1 MSVPADAFHLRTLDL
16 TMAQPRK
23 VNSMTIGIPRT
34 KRNGRVSIYAK
45 ITYFSFTFKMAL
57 KIKPGS
63 PLSII
68 VLEIA
73 AMDRLT
79 LPS

>member
-1 MSVPADAFHLRTLDL
+1 MMDAFNLRTLDL

-23 VNSMTIGIPRT
+23 VNSMMTGIPRT
-34 KRNGRVSIYAK
+34 KRNGRMSTHAR
-45 ITYFSFTFKMAL
+45 ITYFNFTFKMAL